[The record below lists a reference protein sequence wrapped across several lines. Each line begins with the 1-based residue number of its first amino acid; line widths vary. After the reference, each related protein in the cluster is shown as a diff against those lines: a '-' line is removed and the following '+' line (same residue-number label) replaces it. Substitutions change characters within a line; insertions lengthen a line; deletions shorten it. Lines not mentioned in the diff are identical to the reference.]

1 MVTHTARRSAA
12 HGAGVAAVDRA
23 LRVLAAFRE
32 GDSVLT
38 LAEMAERTGM
48 YKSTI
53 LRLCGSLERHGY
65 LQRLEGVGYRLGP
78 TPMRLASLYQRSFRL
93 GDLVVPVLRDLV
105 RRSGESASFY
115 VREGTVRVCLHRVDS
130 PRAVREHVREGDHLP
145 LDRGAAGRVLL
156 AFGGEEGEAYARIRR
171 RYVTATFGE
180 RDRET
185 AAVAAPVFGIGQ
197 DLAGALSISGPVHRF
212 SPRTAARLA
221 GMVLQ
226 AAADLTAALGG
237 DRLPMDERLRR
248 HVRAT

>member
-1 MVTHTARRSAA
+1 MVTKAAVRGAAR
-12 HGAGVAAVDRA
+12 GAGVAAVDRA
-23 LRVLAAFRE
+23 LSVLAAFRE

-65 LQRLEGVGYRLGP
+65 LHRLDGAGYRLGP
-78 TPMRLASLYQRSFRL
+78 TPMMLASLYQRSFRL
-93 GDLVVPVLRDLV
+93 GDLVVPVLHELV

-115 VREGTVRVCLHRVDS
+115 VREGAVRVCLHRVDS
-130 PRAVREHVREGDHLP
+130 SRAVREHVREGDQLP

-156 AFGGEEGEAYARIRR
+156 AFGGAEGEVYGRVRR

-185 AAVAAPVFGIGQ
+185 AAVAAPVFRSGQ
-197 DLAGALSISGPVHRF
+197 ELAGALSVSGPVYRL
-212 SPRTAARLA
+212 SPRVAARLA
-221 GMVLQ
+221 VVVLA
-226 AAADLTAALGG
+226 AAADLTVALGG
-237 DRLPMDERLRR
+237 DRLPFDERIRR
-248 HVRAT
+248 HARAT